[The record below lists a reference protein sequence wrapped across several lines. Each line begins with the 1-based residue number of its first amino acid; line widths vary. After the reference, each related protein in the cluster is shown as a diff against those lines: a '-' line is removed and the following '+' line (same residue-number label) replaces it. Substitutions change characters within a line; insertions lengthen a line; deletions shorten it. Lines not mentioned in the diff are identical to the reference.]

1 MTPEDLT
8 SVLTDV
14 RRLRRGFAGTAP
26 QPWTA
31 ATAATELA
39 VQLGHL
45 ALCLLRRRGAD
56 TTDLDDPQRPIT
68 DVGDEVADV
77 LLAIV
82 SVTTLAGVE
91 PTPASEQPRP
101 ARGDGEVEAF
111 LHLLVWAGHLAEAAM
126 VDEGFRHQP
135 TGTPPS
141 IPAASARAVTACEV
155 VADRL
160 GLDLLAEFRAMVT
173 DANAFLASRDDTR

>member
-31 ATAATELA
+31 STAASELA

-45 ALCLLRRRGAD
+45 ALYLLRRRGAD
-56 TTDLDDPQRPIT
+56 TTDIDDPQRPIT
-68 DVGDEVADV
+68 DVGDELADV
-77 LLAIV
+77 LLAIL
-82 SVTTLAGVE
+82 SVTTLASAEPARAVE
-91 PTPASEQPRP
+91 PRP

-111 LHLLVWAGHLAEAAM
+111 LRLLVGAGQLAEAAM
-126 VDEGFRHQP
+126 VREGFRHQP
-135 TGTPPS
+135 AGTPPS
-141 IPAASARAVTACEV
+141 IPAASARAVAACDA
-155 VADRL
+155 VADDL

-173 DANAFLASRDDTR
+173 DANAFLASREDTR